1 MPIFSRNR
9 GSSGTAR
16 RVRRTARS
24 LLLLPLGLLGAI
36 APALADAP
44 TVVVSIK
51 PIHSLVASVMQ
62 GVGAPVLLVDGNA
75 SPHSW
80 TLKPSQAAALSEAGL
95 VVWIG
100 EGMESY
106 LASPV
111 ESLVPDERTLEL
123 SELPAIM
130 LLPVREGGV
139 WEPHVHDGEAHADDE
154 HADDEHVD
162 GDHADAGHAD
172 EAHTE
177 DGHADEDHTEAD
189 HAEEDH
195 EHGGYDPHLWLDPA
209 NAIAI
214 ARAVA
219 DRLIALDPANEA
231 AYDAN
236 LATLTD
242 AIGRLDAATA
252 ATLAPVHDAPYIVF
266 HDAYQYFER
275 HYGLAGVG
283 SITLD
288 PEQAPGAA
296 RLAAIRA
303 RLAEADVVCAF
314 AEPQVD
320 PGLLETAIEGTSV
333 RIATLDPEGLA
344 LEPGPALYARL
355 MDGLALTMADCLSP
369 PG

>member
-1 MPIFSRNR
+1 MPIISRNR
-9 GSSGTAR
+9 GSSGLAR
-16 RVRRTARS
+16 LVRRAARS
-24 LLLLPLGLLGAI
+24 LLLLPLGLLGAV
-36 APALADAP
+36 ASALADAP

-51 PIHSLVASVMQ
+51 PVHSLAASVMQ
-62 GVGAPVLLVDGNA
+62 GVGEPVLLVDGNA

-80 TLKPSQAAALSEAGL
+80 TLKPSQAAALSDAGL

-111 ESLVPDERTLEL
+111 GSLVPEERMLEL
-123 SELPAIM
+123 SELPTIV

-154 HADDEHVD
+154 HADAEQTEDEHD
-162 GDHADAGHAD
+162 D
-172 EAHTE
+172 E
-177 DGHADEDHTEAD
+177 D

-231 AYDAN
+231 AYETN
-236 LATLTD
+236 LAALTD
-242 AIGRLDAATA
+242 AIGRLDAAMA

-266 HDAYQYFER
+266 HDAYQYLDQ

-320 PGLLETAIEGTSV
+320 PGLLETAIEGTNV
-333 RIATLDPEGLA
+333 RIATLDPEGIA
-344 LEPGPALYARL
+344 LEPGPALYAQL
-355 MDGLALTMADCLSP
+355 MDGLARTMAACLYP
-369 PG
+369 QG

>member
-1 MPIFSRNR
+1 MSILSHSR
-9 GSSGTAR
+9 GPSGLAW
-16 RVRRTARS
+16 RVRRAARS
-24 LLLLPLGLLGAI
+24 LLLLPLGLLGAV

-62 GVGAPVLLVDGNA
+62 GVGEPVLLVDGNA

-80 TLKPSQAAALSEAGL
+80 TLKPSQAAALSGAGL

-111 ESLVPDERTLEL
+111 GSLVPEERMLEL
-123 SELPAIM
+123 SELPTIM

-139 WEPHVHDGEAHADDE
+139 WEPHAHDGEAHADDE
-154 HADDEHVD
+154 HADAE
-162 GDHADAGHAD
+162 
-172 EAHTE
+172 HTE
-177 DGHADEDHTEAD
+177 DEHADEDH
-189 HAEEDH
+189 AEEGH
-195 EHGGYDPHLWLDPA
+195 EHGGYDPHLWLDPG
-209 NAIAI
+209 NAVAI

-231 AYDAN
+231 AYETN
-236 LATLTD
+236 LAALTD

-252 ATLAPVHDAPYIVF
+252 ATLAPMHDVPYIVF
-266 HDAYQYFER
+266 HDAYQYFEQ

-320 PGLLETAIEGTSV
+320 TGLLETAVEGTDV
-333 RIATLDPEGLA
+333 RIATLDPEGIA
-344 LEPGPALYARL
+344 IEPGPALYGTL
-355 MDGLALTMADCLSP
+355 FEGLVRTMAECLSP